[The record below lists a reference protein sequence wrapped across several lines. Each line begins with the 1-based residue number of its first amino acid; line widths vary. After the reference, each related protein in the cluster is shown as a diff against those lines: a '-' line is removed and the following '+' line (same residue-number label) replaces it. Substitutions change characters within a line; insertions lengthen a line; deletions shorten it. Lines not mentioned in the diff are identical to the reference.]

1 MNNLIKHLRRNHQQR
16 DFQEI
21 EISYSL
27 MAFKKIRIMN
37 VDGSKI
43 IFGLGVSSAVAI
55 AAFALYFSIR

>member
-1 MNNLIKHLRRNHQQR
+1 MVFRRRKN
-16 DFQEI
+16 
-21 EISYSL
+21 
-27 MAFKKIRIMN
+27 MK